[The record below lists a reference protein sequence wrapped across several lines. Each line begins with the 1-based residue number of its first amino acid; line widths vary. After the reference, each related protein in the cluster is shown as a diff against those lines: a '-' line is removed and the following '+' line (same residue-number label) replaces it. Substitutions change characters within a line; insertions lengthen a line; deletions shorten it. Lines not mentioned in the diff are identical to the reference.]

1 MIRSR
6 IVLLVVSSFGVLFLP
21 ITASAQSS
29 IAGVVK
35 DTSGAVL
42 PGVQVEARSPVL
54 IEQTR
59 SVVTD
64 SQGVYRI
71 VDLRPGT
78 YAVTF
83 TLQGF
88 STFQRDG
95 VALPAGF
102 TATVNAELKLGSIAE
117 TITVSGEAPVV
128 DVHTAS
134 QSQQV
139 IPSEVRNAIPLSS
152 NAAAFAALIPAA
164 SQAAA
169 DRDVGGIRGENSQA
183 FSIHGSHT
191 ADMIMLRDG
200 LDYDQ
205 FFSGGNK
212 ASSMNPAAVAET
224 TVQTASSAATETG
237 GVVINAIPR
246 EGGNTFHGTFQ
257 SNYGNKT
264 LQSDNLDAALRARGA
279 TAGSDI
285 RTLYDVEFGAGGPLR
300 RNKLWF
306 YGSARRWITTS
317 NLAGLYFNKLQNPQG
332 TLFYAQDTTR
342 PGYEDNFYIDES
354 VRLTWQVSA
363 RHKIGLLVSN
373 EDNCQC
379 HQGQRAGTLA
389 PEAAGDN
396 HFSPAPRAQV
406 KWTFPMTSRMLVD
419 AGMSALWGKVVRRP
433 TGGTDRDH
441 VITDL
446 DRAFTYGHH
455 ARDYNNPPSTGGNL
469 PYGVFTETANVS
481 YVTGSRTT
489 NAGLS
494 YRQAFQQRNH
504 FINDSLTYTFRGTSP
519 VQLTEWIS
527 PFHSETRQHALG
539 LFLQQQWTTGRL
551 TVDGGLRYDRF
562 RGFIPAMTL
571 PGGRFLPQGASFP
584 AVDDAL
590 LFNDLSPRVGAA
602 FDLFGNGK
610 TAVKVSL
617 GRYVNIISNQ
627 DTNFR
632 NQAPVLQMVTNTTR
646 NWDDKNVNYIPDCDL
661 TNLNANGECEAVA
674 NRNFG
679 LTVPGTTYAHDVT
692 HGFGKRPYNWQ
703 TSVGIAHQL
712 LAGVGVEVAYF
723 RTSYGNFTVQDNMLA
738 EPEDFDLYSITAPK
752 DPRLPNGGGQT
763 VNGIYDLKPAR
774 FGFVQNVVKNAKEFG
789 RQTERYNGVE
799 TNVRGRLP
807 HGGVL
812 IGGVS
817 IGRTATNNCEVVR
830 NLPEA
835 AFNLTNAN
843 IVTPLDNCSVVPP
856 WSAGT
861 QYRLSGV
868 FSLPGDV
875 RVSGTYQNIGGIAT
889 LASYVVNNAIAFG
902 SLGRNLSG
910 GGNATRTVD
919 LIRPNSFYP
928 EGRGNQ
934 IDFRVSRRFQ
944 ADHLRIEPQ
953 FNLYNLTNSN
963 DVVSENQRYGTSWRT
978 ITGVLPPR
986 MVKFG
991 VQVDF

>member
-1 MIRSR
+1 MVGTRF
-6 IVLLVVSSFGVLFLP
+6 VPLVVAVLFGVLLLP
-21 ITASAQSS
+21 DAASAQSS

-35 DTSGAVL
+35 DASGAVL
-42 PGVQVEARSPVL
+42 PGVQVDASSPVL

-59 SVVTD
+59 GVVTD

-78 YAVTF
+78 YTVTF

-88 STFQRDG
+88 STFTREG
-95 VALPAGF
+95 IALPAGF
-102 TATVNAELKLGSIAE
+102 TATVNADMKLGSIAE

-164 SQAAA
+164 TQAAA

-224 TVQTASSAATETG
+224 TVQTASSASAESG

-246 EGGNTFHGTFQ
+246 EGGNTFHGMFQ
-257 SNYGNKT
+257 TNYGNKS

-285 RTLYDVEFGAGGPLR
+285 RTLYDVEGGAGGPLR

-306 YGSARRWITTS
+306 YVSARRWITTS
-317 NLAGLYFNKLQNPQG
+317 NLAGLYHNKLQNPQG
-332 TLFYAQDTTR
+332 TLFYAQDLSR

-354 VRLTWQVSA
+354 LRLTWQASS

-379 HQGQRAGTLA
+379 HQGQRNGTLA

-406 KWTFPMTSRMLVD
+406 KWTFPMTSRLLID
-419 AGMSALWGKVVRRP
+419 AGTSALWGKVVRRP
-433 TGGTDRDH
+433 TGGTENDF

-446 DRAFTYGHH
+446 DRNFTYGHH
-455 ARDYNNPPSTGGNL
+455 ARDYANPPSTGGNL
-469 PYGVFTETANVS
+469 PYGVFTETANMA

-489 NAGLS
+489 NIGVS
-494 YRQAFQQRNH
+494 FRQAFQERNH
-504 FINDSLTYTFRGTSP
+504 FINHSLTYTFRGATP

-527 PFHSETRQHALG
+527 PFHSETRQHATG
-539 LFLQQQWTTGRL
+539 MYVQQQWTLGRA
-551 TVDGGLRYDRF
+551 TIDGGLRYDYF

-571 PGGRFLPQGASFP
+571 AGGRFLPQGATFP
-584 AVDDAL
+584 AVDNAL
-590 LFNDLSPRVGAA
+590 NYKDLSPRIGFAM
-602 FDLFGNGK
+602 DLFGTGK
-610 TAVKVSL
+610 TALKASI
-617 GRYVNIISNQ
+617 GRYVNIFSNQ
-627 DTNFR
+627 DNTFR
-632 NQAPVLQMVTNTTR
+632 NQAPVLQMVTNTAR
-646 NWDDKNVNYIPDCDL
+646 NWNDINGNYVPDCDL

-679 LTVPGTTYAHDVT
+679 LTVPGTTYADEVT
-692 HGFGKRPYNWQ
+692 HGFGNRPYNWQ
-703 TSVGIAHQL
+703 TSFGIAHQL
-712 LAGVGVEVAYF
+712 MPGVGLEVAYF
-723 RTSYGNFTVQDNMLA
+723 RTSYGNFLATDNILA
-738 EPEDFDLYSITAPK
+738 SAADFDTFSITAPQ
-752 DPRLPNGGGQT
+752 DSRLPGGGGQT
-763 VNGIYDLKPAR
+763 VNGLYDLKPAK
-774 FGFVQNVVKNAKEFG
+774 FGLVQNIVKNAKEFG
-789 RQTERYNGVE
+789 KQSETYNGVE
-799 TNVRGRLP
+799 ANVRGRLP
-807 HGGVL
+807 RGGVL
-812 IGGVS
+812 IGGFSV
-817 IGRTATNNCEVVR
+817 GRTSTNNCEVLR

-835 AFNLTNAN
+835 AINGTT
-843 IVTPLDNCSVVPP
+843 ITPLDNCNIVPP
-856 WSAGT
+856 WAAGT
-861 QYRLSGV
+861 QFRLSALY
-868 FSLPGDV
+868 SLPGDV
-875 RVSGTYQNIGGIAT
+875 RVSGAFQNIGGVPT
-889 LASYVVNNAIAFG
+889 TASYVVNNAIVAG
-902 SLGRNLSG
+902 SLGRPLSG
-910 GGNATRTVD
+910 GGNATRTLD
-919 LIRPNSFYP
+919 LIRPNSYYP

-934 IDFRVSRRFQ
+934 VDFRVSRRFEVN
-944 ADHLRIEPQ
+944 HVRVEPQ
-953 FNLYNLTNSN
+953 FNIFNLTNAN
-963 DVVSENQRYGTSWRT
+963 DVVSLTTRYGPSWQNV
-978 ITGVLPPR
+978 TGVLPPR
-986 MVKFG
+986 MVKLG

>member
-1 MIRSR
+1 MA
-6 IVLLVVSSFGVLFLP
+6 
-21 ITASAQSS
+21 ASGQSS

-35 DTSGAVL
+35 DSSGAVL
-42 PGVQVEARSPVL
+42 PGVQVDASSPVL
-54 IEQTR
+54 IEQSR

-78 YAVTF
+78 YKVTF
-83 TLQGF
+83 MLPGF
-88 STFQRDG
+88 STFEREG

-102 TATVNAELKLGSIAE
+102 TATVNAEMKLGSIAE

-164 SQAAA
+164 TQAAS

-224 TVQTASSAATETG
+224 TVQTASSAQAETG
-237 GVVINAIPR
+237 GVQINAIPR

-257 SNYGNKT
+257 SNYGNKS

-285 RTLYDVEFGAGGPLR
+285 RKLYEVAGGIGGPIR
-300 RNKLWF
+300 ANKLWF
-306 YGSARRWITTS
+306 YGSVRRWITTS

-332 TLFYAQDTTR
+332 TLFYAQDPSR

-354 VRLTWQVSA
+354 MRLTWQVNPK
-363 RHKIGLLVSN
+363 HKIGILFSN

-406 KWTFPMTSRMLVD
+406 KWTFPMTSRLLFD
-419 AGMSALWGKVVRRP
+419 AGTSALWGKVVRRP
-433 TGGTDRDH
+433 TGGTDADH

-446 DRAFTYGHH
+446 DRNFTYGHH
-455 ARDYNNPPSTGGNL
+455 ARDYANPPSTGGNL
-469 PYGVFTETANVS
+469 PYGVFTETANVA

-489 NAGLS
+489 NAGVS
-494 YRQAFQQRNH
+494 VRQAFQERNH
-504 FINDSLTYTFRGTSP
+504 FINDSLTYTFRGATP
-519 VQLTEWIS
+519 VQLTQWIS

-539 LFLQQQWTTGRL
+539 LYVQQQWTTGRL
-551 TVDGGLRYDRF
+551 TLDGGLRYDHF

-571 PGGRFLPQGASFP
+571 AGGRFLPQGASFP
-584 AVDDAL
+584 EVESAL
-590 LFNDLSPRVGAA
+590 DYKDLSPRVGAA
-602 FDLFGNGK
+602 FDLFGNGR
-610 TAVKVSL
+610 TAVKASL

-632 NQAPVLQMVTNTTR
+632 NQAPVLQMVTSTTR
-646 NWDDKNVNYIPDCDL
+646 NWNDTNVNYIPDCNL
-661 TNLNANGECEAVA
+661 TNLNANGECEAVS

-679 LTVPGTTYAHDVT
+679 STVPGTTYADDVT
-692 HGFGKRPYNWQ
+692 HGFGNRPYNWQ
-703 TSVGIAHQL
+703 ASFGIAHQL
-712 LAGVGVEVAYF
+712 MPGVGIEVAYF
-723 RTSYGNFTVQDNMLA
+723 RTSYGNFVVTDNVLVS
-738 EPEDFDLYSITAPK
+738 PEDFDTFSITAPN
-752 DPRLPNGGGQT
+752 DARLPDGGGQT
-763 VNGIYDLKPAR
+763 IGGLYDLKAAK
-774 FGFVQNVVKNAKEFG
+774 FGLVQNVVKNAKEFG
-789 RQTERYNGVE
+789 KQSERYNGVE

-807 HGGVL
+807 RGGVL

-817 IGRTATNNCEVVR
+817 VGRTSTNNCEVAR
-830 NLPEA
+830 GLPEA
-835 AFNLTNAN
+835 N
-843 IVTPLDNCSVVPP
+843 INGTTITPLDNCSIVLP
-856 WSAGT
+856 WAAGT
-861 QYRLSGV
+861 QFRLSALY
-868 FSLPGDV
+868 SLPGDL
-875 RVSGTYQNIGGIAT
+875 RVSGTYQNIGGIPT
-889 LASYVVNNAIAFG
+889 TASYVVNNAQVAA
-902 SLGRNLSG
+902 SLGRPLSG
-910 GGNATRTVD
+910 GGNATRTID
-919 LIRPNSFYP
+919 LIRPSSFYP
-928 EGRGNQ
+928 EGRGSQ
-934 IDFRVSRRFQ
+934 IDFRISRRFEVN
-944 ADHLRIEPQ
+944 HVRVEPQ
-953 FNLYNLTNSN
+953 FNVFNLTNAN
-963 DVVSENQRYGTSWRT
+963 DVVSQTTRYGAAWRNV
-978 ITGVLPPR
+978 TGVLPPR
-986 MVKFG
+986 MVKLG